1 MWINVFC
8 MGSQEVCFDNCLF
21 SFFLGVV
28 EGPLLG
34 GGVSKFFFVLIPAHA
49 IVMTCGG
56 HDVSTNHGKVKRNPA
71 KKIFLLE
78 FCFIFFD
85 MSKWFAVRC

>member
-1 MWINVFC
+1 MTIVFSHFFWGWWRVLC
-8 MGSQEVCFDNCLF
+8 WEAEYL
-21 SFFLGVV
+21 SFL
-28 EGPLLG
+28 
-34 GGVSKFFFVLIPAHA
+34 FVLIPAHA